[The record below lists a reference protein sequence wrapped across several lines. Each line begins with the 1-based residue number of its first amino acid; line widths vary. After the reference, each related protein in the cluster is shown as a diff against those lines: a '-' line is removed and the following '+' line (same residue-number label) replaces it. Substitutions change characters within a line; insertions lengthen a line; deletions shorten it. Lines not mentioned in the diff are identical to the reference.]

1 MIDPVR
7 SDEGVEEASPLLD
20 DVEGWI
26 GTDGFEASRS
36 HASALN
42 VDCRSAFGTKLHIV

>member
-7 SDEGVEEASPLLD
+7 SDEGVEEASLLD
-20 DVEGWI
+20 DVEDWI